1 MIKMDVL
8 LQQLMIGQLA
18 VSTVVLE
25 LPPMEMKQE
34 AVTLYA
40 RLMPDQI
47 NTVVFPSFQMIPIH
61 NLVEKAIPTLKS
73 LLIIQLHKEQSMLES
88 VFSSHVLV
96 VVTGPTIQS
105 PMTNTM
111 SWHRVKNVHSHVMIV
126 CSTDHT
132 LCQNHMHTGNHSLVM
147 ATKVYWMTTT
157 GNITGHRCQLVN
169 QNSVSI
175 HPMVNG

>member
-1 MIKMDVL
+1 MASQGWQSHLDQHK
-8 LQQLMIGQLA
+8 
-18 VSTVVLE
+18 E
-25 LPPMEMKQE
+25 LPPKGMKQE
-34 AVTLYA
+34 AAMLSA
-40 RLMPDQI
+40 RLMSDQI
-47 NTVVFPSFQMIPIH
+47 NTVVFPSFQMMKIH
-61 NLVEKAIPTLKS
+61 NLVEKATPTLKY
-73 LLIIQLHKEQSMLES
+73 LLIIQSHKEQSMLES

-111 SWHRVKNVHSHVMIV
+111 SWHLAKSVHSHVMIV
-126 CSTDHT
+126 CSIDHT
-132 LCQNHMHTGNHSLVM
+132 LYQNHIHSSLVM

-157 GNITGHRCQLVN
+157 GNITGHRCQLVI